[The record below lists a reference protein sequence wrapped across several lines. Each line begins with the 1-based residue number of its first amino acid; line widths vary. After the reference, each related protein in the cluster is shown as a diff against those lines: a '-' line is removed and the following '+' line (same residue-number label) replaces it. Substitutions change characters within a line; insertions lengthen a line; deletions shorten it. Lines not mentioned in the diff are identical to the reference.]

1 MKQLAVTQFP
11 MPILT
16 IVALLIFVITFTLIS
31 FWAFR
36 MLSKEKV
43 QQLSNLALANEIL
56 ASQIDDSTKDDNTK
70 KEGRP

>member
-16 IVALLIFVITFTLIS
+16 ISALMIFVIAFTLIA
-31 FWAFR
+31 FWACR
-36 MLSKEKV
+36 LLGKEKV
-43 QQLSNLALANEIL
+43 QHLASLALATDTP
-56 ASQIDDSTKDDNTK
+56 ASSFDEKNDDHTK